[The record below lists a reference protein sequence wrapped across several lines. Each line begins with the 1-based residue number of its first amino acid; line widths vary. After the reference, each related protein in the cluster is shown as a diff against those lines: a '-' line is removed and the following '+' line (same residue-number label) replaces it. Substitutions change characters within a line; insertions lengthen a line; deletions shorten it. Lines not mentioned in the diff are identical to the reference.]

1 MEATKDFNK
10 LGQETVARKILEAEG
25 KVITSI
31 SLATALRRI
40 KKPVVKFSRR

>member
-1 MEATKDFNK
+1 MKK

-40 KKPVVKFSRR
+40 KKPIKEVRKYESITD